1 MKKLLEI
8 LSPEDQEKFK
18 NFYYICNQGLRTF
31 FEKTDA
37 PTVENFGVVILTDK
51 GLVIYTVD
59 DITWFRP
66 ERSHDY
72 HFRINEEEWFGR
84 DELPEEV
91 CTFLD
96 EEMKKRMP
104 EVK

>member
-8 LSPEDQEKFK
+8 LLPEDQEKLK
-18 NFYYICNQGLRTF
+18 NLYYSYNQGLETF

-37 PTVENFGVVILTDK
+37 PTTENFGVVTLTDE

-59 DITWFRP
+59 DITWFDP
-66 ERSHDY
+66 ENHDY
-72 HFRINEEEWFGR
+72 DFRINKEEWISR
-84 DELPEEV
+84 DDLSEEV